1 MRSRVVLVCYFI
13 GFAGLLAFLAPVFEA
28 PDEFAHCRYISY
40 VGGRWTIPNQ
50 YAAPDWV
57 EGEGHQPPLYYCLS
71 AAALVF
77 AKDDG
82 LIGVS
87 VVRNWKHFRFG
98 GPSDRVPM
106 HRHAL
111 INPFPT
117 TGDRWAFYS
126 LRLSSV
132 ALGVLN
138 LLCVLRLSRRFI
150 PESGW
155 ALLPGLFVAT
165 LPQFGAVSA
174 AISNDPL
181 ADVLASAALLVLFKL
196 IDSPKGVWNYL
207 LLGLLL
213 GLGLLTKK
221 TVFCLVP
228 GTAVALACLA
238 WVHGPLV
245 ALKGIAAALTAATLS
260 GWMFVRNRLL
270 YGEWLGS
277 RMEEVTMRGLVSR
290 RSVFSPY
297 FMGQFPKDLDATV
310 TALAGRA
317 WGPYVAP
324 LFLVLSMAA
333 FGWLVVVAYRVAR
346 DREGSFT
353 RGAIVYSVVVVVLA
367 ALFFAVFRDYR
378 PGLFVWLFGA
388 SSVGVLG
395 YLSVWLPAW
404 VYRFYGAIG
413 IVAGIGLC
421 RRIRL
426 RGTRED
432 LKTLLALGFVLSAV
446 AGVVYYNL
454 TFPEPQGRLIF
465 PALAPLAILVSL
477 GLRELLLLTPRLA
490 RSWIIALLAVGLIA
504 VDGATVLSVH
514 SFFYDVNQY

>member
-1 MRSRVVLVCYFI
+1 MRYRAALVCYFI
-13 GFAGLLAFLAPVFEA
+13 GFAGLLAFLVPVLEA

-50 YAAPDWV
+50 YATPDWV
-57 EGEGHQPPLYYCLS
+57 EGEGHQPPLYYCLA

-87 VVRNWKHFRFG
+87 VARNRKHFGFG

-106 HRHAL
+106 YRHA
-111 INPFPT
+111 IIDPFPT
-117 TGDRWAFYS
+117 PGDRWAFYS
-126 LRLSSV
+126 LRLFSV
-132 ALGVLN
+132 VLGVLN

-150 PESGW
+150 PEPGW
-155 ALLPGLFVAT
+155 ALLPALFVAT
-165 LPQFGAVSA
+165 LPQFAAVSA

-181 ADVLASAALLVLFKL
+181 ANVLSSAALLVLFTL
-196 IDSPKGVWNYL
+196 IDRPDGIWNYL
-207 LLGLLL
+207 LLGLFL

-228 GTAVALACLA
+228 GTVLALACLA
-238 WVHGPLV
+238 WMHGPLV
-245 ALKGIAAALTAATLS
+245 ALKGIAAALTAVTFS

-277 RMEEVTMRGLVSR
+277 QMEEATMRGLVSR

-297 FMGQFPKDLDATV
+297 FVGQFPKDLDATV
-310 TALAGRA
+310 TAIAGRT

-324 LFLVLSMAA
+324 LFLALSLVT

-346 DREGSFT
+346 DRAGSFAQ
-353 RGAIVYSVVVVVLA
+353 GAIVYLVVVLALA
-367 ALFFAVFRDYR
+367 ALFFVVFRGYQ

-388 SSVGVLG
+388 SFVGVLG

-413 IVAGIGLC
+413 IVAAIGLC
-421 RRIRL
+421 CRIRS

-432 LKTLLALGFVLSAV
+432 LKPLLALGFVVSSV

-454 TFPEPQGRLIF
+454 TFPEPQGRFVF
-465 PALAPLAILVSL
+465 PALAPFAILVSI
-477 GLRELLLLTPRLA
+477 GLRELLLRVPRLP
-490 RSWIIALLAVGLIA
+490 RLCIITLLVVGLIA
-504 VDGATVLSVH
+504 ADGATFLAVR
-514 SFFYDVNQY
+514 SFFYDANQY